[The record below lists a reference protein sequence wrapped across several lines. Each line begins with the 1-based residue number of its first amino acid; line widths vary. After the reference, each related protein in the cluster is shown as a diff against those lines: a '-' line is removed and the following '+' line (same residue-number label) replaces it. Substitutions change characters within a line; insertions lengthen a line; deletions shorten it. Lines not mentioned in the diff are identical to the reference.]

1 MMNDPFRNAANTLN
15 EAAPPGERL
24 AYVNPLEEAGLRA
37 AGGQGKPAAGGIPS
51 YKKGD
56 VEAPPARDLGKEM
69 GDTLSTQIK
78 LAPDLLAAEEET
90 RPKYADLEKR
100 IQLGLLG
107 IPGGIGL
114 LEAYEDYIAPSLV
127 RQERAGV
134 QGDID
139 MLRELGP
146 QLVQAQRAADPLAES
161 LRQDVMTGAGDLLSD
176 LQRDYAAG
184 GGMTAEETRDVDQQA
199 LAMASQR
206 GMVGQNVSDY
216 GRMKAKLGGDRQV
229 KSQRM
234 KELSAGMQNA
244 SAAFGMGYGDPLLA
258 MSGRR
263 LNTGANVANQFGTAG
278 FGLDS
283 SPAIFNPESAYA
295 GALATQNWQ
304 GDMDAR
310 TATASNQSA
319 MSGALL
325 GGAGTAFGG
334 WLSKPPA

>member
-1 MMNDPFRNAANTLN
+1 MNDPFRNAANTLN
-15 EAAPPGERL
+15 RAAPPGERL
-24 AYVNPLEEAGLRA
+24 AYVNPQEEAGLRA

-56 VEAPPARDLGKEM
+56 VEAPPARDYGKEM
-69 GDTLSTQIK
+69 SDTLESQIS
-78 LAPDLLAAEEET
+78 LAPDLYASEEKY
-90 RPKYADLEKR
+90 RPQYANLERR
-100 IQLGLLG
+100 IQLEQLG
-107 IPGGIGL
+107 IDPEMGL
-114 LEAYEDYIAPSLV
+114 LEAFEDYIAPSLV

-161 LRQDVMTGAGDLLSD
+161 LRQSVMTTALEDM
-176 LQRDYAAG
+176 QAG
-184 GGMTAEETRDVDQQA
+184 GGMTAQETRDTDQQA

-206 GMVGQNVSDY
+206 GLVGQNVSDY
-216 GRMKAKLGGDRQV
+216 DRMRAKLVGDRGA
-229 KSQRM
+229 KAQR
-234 KELSAGMQNA
+234 MQNA
-244 SAAFGMGYGDPLLA
+244 SAAFGMGASDPLLA
-258 MSGRR
+258 LTGRR
-263 LNTGANVANQFGTAG
+263 MNTGANVANQFGTAG

-319 MSGALL
+319 MTGALL
-325 GGAGTAFGG
+325 GGAATMFAPGFGEG
-334 WLSKPPA
+334 GMFNKPR

>member
-1 MMNDPFRNAANTLN
+1 MNDPFRSAANTLN
-15 EAAPPGERL
+15 RAAPPGERL
-24 AYVNPLEEAGLRA
+24 AYVNPQEEAGLRA

-56 VEAPPARDLGKEM
+56 VEAPPARDYGKEM
-69 GDTLSTQIK
+69 SDTLESQIS
-78 LAPDLLAAEEET
+78 LAPDLYASEEKY
-90 RPKYADLEKR
+90 RPQYANLERR
-100 IQLGLLG
+100 IQLEQLG
-107 IPGGIGL
+107 IDPEMGL
-114 LEAYEDYIAPSLV
+114 LEAFEDYIAPSLV

-146 QLVQAQRAADPLAES
+146 QLVQAQQAADPLAES
-161 LRQDVMTGAGDLLSD
+161 LRQSVMTTALEDM
-176 LQRDYAAG
+176 QAG
-184 GGMTAEETRDVDQQA
+184 GGMTAQETRDTDQQA

-206 GMVGQNVSDY
+206 GLVGQNVSDY
-216 GRMKAKLGGDRQV
+216 DRMRAKLVGDRGA
-229 KSQRM
+229 KAQR
-234 KELSAGMQNA
+234 MQNA
-244 SAAFGMGYGDPLLA
+244 SAAFGMGASDPLLA
-258 MSGRR
+258 LTGRR
-263 LNTGANVANQFGTAG
+263 MNTGANVANQFGTAG

-310 TATASNQSA
+310 TATASNKSA
-319 MSGALL
+319 MTGALL

-334 WLSKPPA
+334 WLSK